1 MMGCTIMTQGCCM
14 ESEGLEKAHL
24 GLHLKLN
31 LTIDLFFSL
40 QVVSRRRKGKYV
52 KAEVIFVDA
61 IWGN

>member
-31 LTIDLFFSL
+31 LTINLSFPYRLS
-40 QVVSRRRKGKYV
+40 QEGGKGST
-52 KAEVIFVDA
+52 
-61 IWGN
+61 